1 MFGFLRP
8 NPTLTEQG
16 VQLSL
21 RLMRWDGVAAGAMF
35 TLGSGGF
42 MAAYAL
48 ALGANNLQIG
58 ILAALPHA
66 AQVVQLPAAL
76 AIERFRRRK
85 AIGLPARYQA
95 QLMWLPIRAVPFLLD
110 TPGSLAITVVIVL
123 LALRGLFAPIW
134 GTATTSWMRDLVP
147 QELLG
152 QYYARRLAM
161 MTAVVVVFGLG
172 GSFFVGWWSSISSPD
187 QTIYGLSILLI
198 GGWIT
203 FGLLG
208 PSLVL
213 GAKEPLMLRRRNPGV
228 RHSLFS
234 PNRYVIIISPNWLGF
249 CFFGASV
256 STLPGP
262 FSPFTC

>member
-8 NPTLTEQG
+8 NPTLTEQDI
-16 VQLSL
+16 QRSL

-35 TLGSGGF
+35 SLGSGGF

-48 ALGANNLQIG
+48 ALGTNNLQIG

-85 AIGLPARYQA
+85 AIGLPAWYLA

-134 GTATTSWMRDLVP
+134 GTATTKLDAGSGPSGIVGAVLHLPTGDDDSGGRRVRLGR
-147 QELLG
+147 QLLRG
-152 QYYARRLAM
+152 
-161 MTAVVVVFGLG
+161 VVVEHIIARPNDLRLFHSTDWRMDYLWPVGTFPGAGRERAVDASDAGIRAFGIRY
-172 GSFFVGWWSSISSPD
+172 S
-187 QTIYGLSILLI
+187 
-198 GGWIT
+198 
-203 FGLLG
+203 
-208 PSLVL
+208 
-213 GAKEPLMLRRRNPGV
+213 RRT
-228 RHSLFS
+228 
-234 PNRYVIIISPNWLGF
+234 
-249 CFFGASV
+249 A
-256 STLPGP
+256 T
-262 FSPFTC
+262 